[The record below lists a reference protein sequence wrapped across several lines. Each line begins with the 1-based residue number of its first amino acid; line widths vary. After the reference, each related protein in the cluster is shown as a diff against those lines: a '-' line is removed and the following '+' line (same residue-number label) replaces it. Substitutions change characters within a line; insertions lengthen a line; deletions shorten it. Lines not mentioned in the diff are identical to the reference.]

1 MKRWLIFRWEAFRCF
16 LRFFRRLPGY
26 FWLNQFWDCE
36 PDFYPW
42 VTNQYSEVMYEMT
55 GGKLSKPSHDART
68 VIQYAWEYID
78 GLHEEEEK
86 QDEDSGNA

>member
-1 MKRWLIFRWEAFRCF
+1 MRRWLSFRWQGFRCF

-36 PDFYPW
+36 PTFYPW
-42 VTNQYSEVMYEMT
+42 VINQYSELMCEMT

-78 GLHEEEEK
+78 GLHEEGEK

>member
-1 MKRWLIFRWEAFRCF
+1 MRRWLSFRWQGFRCF

-42 VTNQYSEVMYEMT
+42 VINQYSEVMYEMT
-55 GGKLSKPSHDART
+55 GGKLSKPSHDAKT
-68 VIQYAWEYID
+68 VISYAWDYID
-78 GLHEEEEK
+78 REYAENDDKERHGGE
-86 QDEDSGNA
+86 